1 MAATVE
7 RGNSALKYVK
17 TKMRST
23 MGQNR
28 LNALILLY
36 IHKDIGLN
44 FVSIL
49 NAFASKR
56 PRRMLLQKRL
66 ATD

>member
-1 MAATVE
+1 MAATVK

-17 TKMRST
+17 TELRST
-23 MGQNR
+23 IGQNR

-36 IHKDIGLN
+36 IHKDIGLD
-44 FVSIL
+44 FDAIL
-49 NAFASKR
+49 NAFAYKR
-56 PRRMLLQKRL
+56 PRRMLLQNPL

>member
-1 MAATVE
+1 MAATVK

-17 TKMRST
+17 TELRST

-28 LNALILLY
+28 LNALIVLY
-36 IHKDIGLN
+36 VHKDIGLD
-44 FVSIL
+44 FDAIL

-56 PRRMLLQKRL
+56 SRRMLKF
-66 ATD
+66 

>member
-1 MAATVE
+1 MAATVK

-17 TKMRST
+17 TELRST

-28 LNALILLY
+28 LNALIVLY
-36 IHKDIGLN
+36 VHKDIGLD
-44 FVSIL
+44 FDAIL

-56 PRRMLLQKRL
+56 PRRMLKF
-66 ATD
+66 

>member
-17 TKMRST
+17 TELRSI

-28 LNALILLY
+28 LNTL
-36 IHKDIGLN
+36 IHKDIGLD
-44 FVSIL
+44 FVAIL

-56 PRRMLLQKRL
+56 SKRMLLQNPL